1 MQIKFVCVV
10 ETVKISL
17 KFIYFLNSWTII
29 DEQFKP
35 MSQLSSAMPILS
47 LFIKKLFQ
55 TLYFTF
61 PTVYGRQKIQLP

>member
-17 KFIYFLNSWTII
+17 KFIYFLYSWTTI

-35 MSQLSSAMPILS
+35 ISQVSSAMSMLS
-47 LFIKKLFQ
+47 YFIKKLSQ
-55 TLYFTF
+55 TLHFTF
-61 PTVYGRQKIQLP
+61 PTVNGRQKIQ